1 MFFKNFM
8 STEFLIKENLKNLKF
23 DPKERE
29 KTRSDLEFS
38 NLDLNKVQKHTSSK
52 NKSKICINTLNKNL
66 RQKEIKEK
74 FENRVLFGLVVSA
87 VAVLFYVST

>member
-1 MFFKNFM
+1 M
-8 STEFLIKENLKNLKF
+8 STEILTKENLKNPKF
-23 DPKERE
+23 DPNGSE
-29 KTRSDLEFS
+29 KTRSDPQFS
-38 NLDLNKVQKHTSSK
+38 NLDLNKVQKHISNK

>member
-1 MFFKNFM
+1 M
-8 STEFLIKENLKNLKF
+8 STEILTKENLKNQKF
-23 DPKERE
+23 DPKVSE
-29 KTRSDLEFS
+29 KTRSDLKFS
-38 NLDLNKVQKHTSSK
+38 NLDLNKVQKQTSSK

-74 FENRVLFGLVVSA
+74 FENRVLLGLVVSA

>member
-1 MFFKNFM
+1 M
-8 STEFLIKENLKNLKF
+8 STEILTKENLKNPKYDLKGS
-23 DPKERE
+23 E
-29 KTRSDLEFS
+29 KTRSDPQFS
-38 NLDLNKVQKHTSSK
+38 NLDLNKVQKHTSNK

-74 FENRVLFGLVVSA
+74 FENRVLFSLVVSA